1 MKNTSSPKLFQ
12 ALKLLQSIFLTTY
25 TIWINNMFFP
35 TAYILGY
42 ILKNMKDERKN
53 KAKDLTELKSMSES
67 IQKLEQPFIAVME
80 YH

>member
-1 MKNTSSPKLFQ
+1 
-12 ALKLLQSIFLTTY
+12 
-25 TIWINNMFFP
+25 MFFP

-80 YH
+80 YHHH